1 MNFLVVDDSELLKF
15 LDMKAGELLP
25 EEVPRLKIPA
35 EERLQIKASG
45 DGESPLV
52 VFKKTEFTGTK
63 RMQDPVTRELLSYMD
78 SSSFE
83 ADVDESRFCRRI
95 MSSERKV
102 VFLNLH
108 GVKLKIDEF
117 GAQLEV
123 AGESAYHAD
132 RGNLF
137 SVHSFGEGAFKNWH
151 KILGLP
157 IFAREANG
165 GRSKTFASFLAGDWH
180 GPLGAS
186 IGDLHLGHFCSNPLY
201 GGSFSYAAKASMGVA
216 IENVGH
222 IFSLVSGIDYTPI
235 FDLLRREAD
244 GPQVMGSDDW
254 DVGYLRQRIEMCIST
269 IFWLLKKSSLEAIRG
284 FYPDAST
291 IRAEDTFE
299 LVYQVVQKIPALNM
313 LTSNM
318 KKLQCERWKTGPKVL
333 GGTHQSSRRR
343 LSPPRLEERVREDR
357 RYPHREWLA
366 RLRLALLKGIL
377 TRKEGVFVPHIF
389 NRS

>member
-1 MNFLVVDDSELLKF
+1 MFAQVVQYTAEQYVADQALDPTIQGELAMIQEEHYSALLRSGLVLEVGPLGLRSYIVLVRNAELDKEVCRSKFSFGGKDILQLHSAIYKVTSAPADTSNPTLVFTRILVYNDCPLYFIYPSQASLAGTQEMSFLVVDDSELLKF

-52 VFKKTEFTGTK
+52 MFKKSEFTGTK

-222 IFSLVSGIDYTPI
+222 IFSLVSGIDYTP
-235 FDLLRREAD
+235 
-244 GPQVMGSDDW
+244 SN
-254 DVGYLRQRIEMCIST
+254 
-269 IFWLLKKSSLEAIRG
+269 IR
-284 FYPDAST
+284 P
-291 IRAEDTFE
+291 
-299 LVYQVVQKIPALNM
+299 
-313 LTSNM
+313 
-318 KKLQCERWKTGPKVL
+318 
-333 GGTHQSSRRR
+333 
-343 LSPPRLEERVREDR
+343 LEERGGWAASHGER
-357 RYPHREWLA
+357 
-366 RLRLALLKGIL
+366 
-377 TRKEGVFVPHIF
+377 
-389 NRS
+389 